1 MVNHTP
7 NTCKTKIKI
16 TTQTKIKTPNYT
28 FYNKTTLLKCGD
40 IESNPGPRNTLLLNH
55 PQIHQ
60 ERQKTYFY
68 NKTTQ
73 IKPEYN
79 HIFDLYEPYLNHT
92 QTTNMNQHLTQFCI
106 NHNHCP
112 KSYLFYTI
120 LITLAPTPTQ
130 SNQLITENSTQ
141 WTTNLIKNLT
151 ECHNPLP
158 TDQHK
163 LQKFHSENPH
173 ITKPLESIQNELYS
187 YITTERPNLA
197 TLQKQFP
204 YLPKKMALEALK
216 CLQPIPNFTNPNPI
230 QNFPPINPQNIP
242 HTIPAT
248 KILTWNCGTLNT
260 SLPGL

>member
-1 MVNHTP
+1 MAKHTLPQPWVEIENLNPYLKTIMKAPIKIQRKKYNKTIKSINHMHHLFTQTPIPYIQTSQKTKNTPKREDMHHKNNKNNKKTVNHTP

-40 IESNPGPRNTLLLNH
+40 IESNPRPRNTLLLNH

-112 KSYLFYTI
+112 KSYLFYAI

-130 SNQLITENSTQ
+130 SNQLIT
-141 WTTNLIKNLT
+141 
-151 ECHNPLP
+151 
-158 TDQHK
+158 
-163 LQKFHSENPH
+163 
-173 ITKPLESIQNELYS
+173 
-187 YITTERPNLA
+187 
-197 TLQKQFP
+197 
-204 YLPKKMALEALK
+204 
-216 CLQPIPNFTNPNPI
+216 
-230 QNFPPINPQNIP
+230 
-242 HTIPAT
+242 
-248 KILTWNCGTLNT
+248 
-260 SLPGL
+260 

>member
-1 MVNHTP
+1 MAKHTLPQPWVEIENLNPYLKTIMKAPIKIQRKKYNKTIKSINHMHHLFTQTPIPYIQTSQKTKDTPKREHMHQNNKINKKTVNHTP

-92 QTTNMNQHLTQFCI
+92 QTTNT
-106 NHNHCP
+106 
-112 KSYLFYTI
+112 
-120 LITLAPTPTQ
+120 
-130 SNQLITENSTQ
+130 
-141 WTTNLIKNLT
+141 
-151 ECHNPLP
+151 
-158 TDQHK
+158 
-163 LQKFHSENPH
+163 
-173 ITKPLESIQNELYS
+173 
-187 YITTERPNLA
+187 
-197 TLQKQFP
+197 
-204 YLPKKMALEALK
+204 
-216 CLQPIPNFTNPNPI
+216 
-230 QNFPPINPQNIP
+230 
-242 HTIPAT
+242 
-248 KILTWNCGTLNT
+248 
-260 SLPGL
+260 